1 MSRLTTK
8 KSSQHEKIAG
18 YGLHY
23 HANVAL
29 FKNVNDRMLMQCLI
43 DLVRP
48 QLTKSLDN
56 TTILKSGKKIST
68 ISGVNYWHAFPSSI
82 KRLESLGLVRKF
94 RNGYSIACDEYVA
107 LVDLY
112 ESLDDAGKEAFL
124 EEFEAQGI
132 GVLQNRNI
140 DFSEYRTK
148 LVAMSGSSFKVEE
161 PQSCETATFS
171 DSDAE
176 NVAKPQYS
184 EYCESPMLRNRN
196 TESSIQQDNNIAVSQ
211 HFAQSIAET
220 LRFFNTHE
228 HIVTFDECINVE
240 EPQYDLIE
248 PLKSAYET
256 GKVPKYVLN
265 DYEKVLRF
273 CNFGIAV
280 LQLFTTKTLR
290 FCNTVIIEDKEKKIN
305 EGSPLKKGSEREQK
319 GKEEEE
325 EDIHESIRKG
335 FERLTNFELP
345 SFDDELPDDE
355 NKKEGEDKEGFGT
368 GKEEDEEYSQLV
380 INRAERKMRERNPYR
395 KKRFIQ
401 EDRFRDIIEYVPYEV
416 KSPYQF
422 FLYLFWWG
430 IFDLYQ
436 EHYNP
441 AKRINEDGEVD
452 EESRDYCEWNEML
465 HAPLPQDEIYR
476 VAQNAYEDLCGAV
489 EQGKYVG
496 GDEDNEWEATFAFKE
511 FEDFIPYHTFQWKPC
526 TMKDKSI
533 PALVVAIDKFY
544 DIETDDCYVAPA
556 RSRSTNKIRNAHS
569 RKMTAAILKADESQL
584 TPMEAAIKKFYDAFV
599 VLSDDD
605 NMVDQWKDGRGEVL
619 EYCDKL
625 PDHIL
630 KPWCIGLKGIG
641 YNGLTSV
648 MFDQYKPI
656 DGLHRRPWPFSAE
669 MVVEWNERNG
679 YLDTVAHQAIK
690 DDEDSET
697 EEDI

>member
-1 MSRLTTK
+1 MSRPTTK
-8 KSSQHEKIAG
+8 KTSQHEKIAG

-68 ISGVNYWHAFPSSI
+68 MSGVNYWHAFPSSI

-112 ESLDDAGKEAFL
+112 ESLNDTERETFL

-132 GVLQNRNI
+132 GVLKNRNI
-140 DFSEYRTK
+140 DFSEYRAK
-148 LVAMSGSSFKVEE
+148 LVAMSGSSFRVEE
-161 PQSCETATFS
+161 PQCCETATFS
-171 DSDAE
+171 DSDTE
-176 NVAKPQYS
+176 SVAKPQYS
-184 EYCESPMLRNRN
+184 ERCESPMLRNRN
-196 TESSIQQDNNIAVSQ
+196 TSSSIQEDNNVAVSQ

-265 DYEKVLRF
+265 DPEKVLRF

-280 LQLFTTKTLR
+280 SQLFTTKVLR
-290 FCNTVIIEDKEKKIN
+290 FCNTVIIEDKEKKIK
-305 EGSPLKKGSEREQK
+305 EDSPLKKGLEREEK
-319 GKEEEE
+319 INEDEE
-325 EDIHESIRKG
+325 EDFQESIRKG
-335 FERLTNFELP
+335 FERLSKIEAPVL
-345 SFDDELPDDE
+345 DDELPDEKE
-355 NKKEGEDKEGFGT
+355 NKGEVEDKERFGK
-368 GKEEDEEYSQLV
+368 GYEEDEDYSQLV
-380 INRAERKMRERNPYR
+380 IKRAERKMRERNPYS
-395 KKRFIQ
+395 KKRFFSEKEIA
-401 EDRFRDIIEYVPYEV
+401 DIVNYVDDEV
-416 KSPYQF
+416 QSPYKF

-436 EHYNP
+436 EYYNP
-441 AKRINEDGEVD
+441 AKRINEEGDID
-452 EESRDYCEWNEML
+452 EDSRERCEWNEML
-465 HAPLPQDEIYR
+465 DAALPQDEIYR

-489 EQGKYVG
+489 ERGKYIFG
-496 GDEDNEWEATFAFKE
+496 SEQDEYEVTFAFKE

-526 TMKDKSI
+526 TMQDKSV
-533 PALVVAIDKFY
+533 PALRVAIDKFY

-556 RSRSTNKIRNAHS
+556 RSRSTNKIRNARS
-569 RKMTAAILKADESQL
+569 RKMTAAILDADESQL

-599 VLSDDD
+599 ALSGED
-605 NMVDQWKDGRGEVL
+605 NMVGQWKDGRGEVL

-630 KPWCIGLKGIG
+630 KPWCYGLNGIG
-641 YNGLTSV
+641 YSGLTSV
-648 MFDQYKPI
+648 MFDKYKPI
-656 DGLHRRPWPFSAE
+656 EGLKRRPWVFSAE
-669 MVVEWNERNG
+669 LVVEWNERNG
-679 YLDTVAHQAIK
+679 YFDTLSHKALQ
-690 DDEDSET
+690 DDDMEEET
-697 EEDI
+697 I